1 MKNKKSTKKWWWIG
15 GIAGIVIIILSVVT
29 KRGPETNEVTTA
41 KVEMRTITE
50 TVSASGKIQPEIEV
64 KISPDVSG
72 QIVELYVKEGDSV
85 KQGQLLLE
93 IDPDIYISEV
103 ERSEASLSN
112 AMANQK
118 SAEAQLAQAKARFIE
133 QENAFKRTQE
143 LRKQGS
149 KIISDAD
156 YDAAKSAYD
165 VAFQQVEAAKK
176 QAEAAQYTVK
186 GSSASVKQTKKNLKR
201 TSIFA
206 PADGII
212 SKLNKEKGESVVGTG
227 QMAGT
232 EIMTIADLTTMEVQ
246 VEVSENDIVRVK
258 LGDTALI
265 EVDAYLDRKFK
276 GIVTEIANSS
286 ISDGITTSTNQV
298 TNFEVKIRIL
308 PSSYQDLT
316 KDLPNNQSP
325 FRPGMSATVDIQTK
339 TVKDVIAVPIE
350 AVTTRPKEDSTGNK
364 SKEEIEE
371 VVFVMK
377 DGKAVK
383 TLVKIGIQD
392 DTYMQIIS
400 GLDEG
405 TEVANGPY
413 KIISVSLKDGDLV
426 TIKKEEKKKDFE
438 KDE

>member
-1 MKNKKSTKKWWWIG
+1 MSGTKKNKKWWWIG
-15 GIAGIVIIILSVVT
+15 SIAVIGVIAISIIS
-29 KRGPETNEVTTA
+29 KRGDDAKEVTT
-41 KVEMRTITE
+41 KEVEKRTIIE
-50 TVSASGKIQPEIEV
+50 TVSASGKIQPEVEI

-112 AMANQK
+112 AIANQK

-133 QENAFKRTQE
+133 QENAFNRVKE
-143 LRKQGS
+143 LRKQGG
-149 KIISDAD
+149 KIISDAE

-165 VAFQQVEAAKK
+165 VAYQQVEAAKK

-232 EIMTIADLTTMEVQ
+232 EIMTIADLTTMEAQ

-286 ISDGITTSTNQV
+286 KASQTVTGTEQV

-308 PSSYQDLT
+308 PTSYADLAE
-316 KDLPNNQSP
+316 DLPENQSP

-339 TVKDVIAVPIE
+339 TVTDAVAVPIE
-350 AVTTRPKEDSTGNK
+350 AVTTREIKDTTDEAKT
-364 SKEEIEE
+364 EELEE
-371 VVFVMK
+371 VVFLLK
-377 DGKAVK
+377 EGKAVK
-383 TLVKIGIQD
+383 TKVTIGIQD
-392 DTYMQIIS
+392 DTYMEIIS
-400 GLDEG
+400 GISVGD
-405 TEVANGPY
+405 VVIDGPY
-413 KIISVSLKDGDLV
+413 KTVSLTLKDGDAVAL
-426 TIKKEEKKKDFE
+426 KEEKKKKDFE
-438 KDE
+438 KNE